1 MINKSNEI
9 VNIENETNQTS
20 NEINK
25 QINSIDL
32 DTPQTFLEAVT
43 SVDKD
48 KWIEA
53 ISSELENLYNNK
65 TMSLVKKLPEG
76 RKPIEY
82 KWVFTK
88 KYNDKGELEKYKARL
103 VIKGFKQIEGIDYDK
118 TYSPTLSVESMRLVI
133 AIASLHKWNI

>member
-1 MINKSNEI
+1 MDRSNIN
-9 VNIENETNQTS
+9 
-20 NEINK
+20 
-25 QINSIDL
+25 L
-32 DTPQTFLEAVT
+32 
-43 SVDKD
+43 
-48 KWIEA
+48 
-53 ISSELENLYNNK
+53 NLYNNK

-133 AIASLHKWNI
+133 AIASLL